1 MYRILCSAMG
11 YDGGKSGI
19 SEYMNGVIPL
29 LARDNAVDLL
39 ILKKD
44 KARFPSLPGGKS
56 RLLVYPDWLGNPTLN
71 MLWHLF
77 VLPWTL
83 DFKRYDFVFL
93 PAANRR
99 LLCRCP
105 IPLLATVH
113 DLSQFHVE
121 GKYDALRM
129 FYIRRVVPT
138 FLEKADTVF
147 AVSHSTKL
155 DLERYFG
162 LPPEKIVVN
171 HNGFDAAAFVPGDA
185 GVEEARQAFNLEEGY
200 LLYVARLEHPG
211 KNHLNLIKAY
221 ERLPEEL
228 KRRRQLVLAG
238 ARWSGAEVVEAYA
251 AASPDKDRVK
261 FTGFVSREL
270 LPGLYRG
277 AGLYVFPSYF
287 EGFGIPL
294 LEAMGCGVPVVCSD
308 SSSLPEIGGDAVL
321 TFPPDDA
328 ETMAKRIKEV
338 LSNPERRQAMT
349 AAGIARAREFNWEKH
364 QRTII
369 EAYEKQVGRNRQP
382 A

>member
-1 MYRILCSAMG
+1 MYKILCSAMG

-39 ILKKD
+39 ILERD
-44 KARFPSLPGGKS
+44 RAIFPAAPGGNL
-56 RLLVYPDWLGNPTLN
+56 RFLGYPDWLGNPTLN

-77 VLPWTL
+77 VLPWTI
-83 DFKRYDFVFL
+83 DFTRYDFVFL

-113 DLSQFHVE
+113 DLSQFHVP

-129 FYIRRVVPT
+129 FYIRKIVPA

-147 AVSHSTKL
+147 AVSGSTKR
-155 DLERYFG
+155 DLERFYG
-162 LPPEKIVVN
+162 LAPEKIVVN
-171 HNGFDAAAFVPGDA
+171 HNGFDSAAFEPGDA
-185 GVEEARQAFNLEEGY
+185 GAEQARQELGLESGY
-200 LLYVARLEHPG
+200 LLYVARIEHPG

-221 ERLPEEL
+221 ERLPEGL
-228 KRRRQLVLAG
+228 KKRHQLVLAG
-238 ARWSGAEVVEAYA
+238 APWSGAEVVEAYA
-251 AASPDKDRVK
+251 AASPDKERIK
-261 FTGFVSREL
+261 FTGFVGRKL

-277 AGLYVFPSYF
+277 AALYVFASHF
-287 EGFGIPL
+287 EGFGIPM

-321 TFPPDDA
+321 TFPPDDVA
-328 ETMAKRIKEV
+328 AMAGLITLA
-338 LSNPERRQAMT
+338 LSDPERRQAMT
-349 AAGIARAREFNWEKH
+349 AAGLARAREFNWEKH

-369 EAYEKQVGRNRQP
+369 QTYERQVGGDKQP